1 MNILFWSA
9 RPLVLAVTLA
19 CALLSACSVPA
30 RLPAVPAE
38 QTTQAIVPGMEHV
51 RYWPDVDTAAL
62 ERLSLDTIRRMQA
75 YRAAQ
80 GQTGP
85 LPPAHFLALSGGGD
99 DGAFGAGLLNG
110 WTATGTRPSFGI
122 VTGISTGALIAPFAF
137 LGPAYDPVLKKVY
150 TETRQADIFLT
161 RPVLAAINNDAMA
174 DTQPLW
180 TLIGQNVDEDFLAR
194 IGAEYRKGRLLLIA
208 TTDIDARRPVLW
220 DMGAIAT
227 SGAPGALDLFRR
239 IMLASAAIPGVFPPV
254 LIDVEVDGTLHQEM
268 HVDGGAAAQVFLYP
282 PSLNVK
288 VLSKRYGIE
297 RERHAWIIRN
307 ARLDP
312 SWASVERRTMS
323 IAGRAVSSLIQ
334 YQGVGD
340 LYRIYA
346 TTQRD
351 GVDYNLAYI
360 GSDFRVKHL
369 DDFDPAYMRPLYE
382 YGERLARN
390 GYPWQKTPPGYIA
403 PPPAKT
409 VVVQH

>member
-1 MNILFWSA
+1 MQSFLCYLRSVALATTVLSA
-9 RPLVLAVTLA
+9 LLPG
-19 CALLSACSVPA
+19 CALPP
-30 RLPAVPAE
+30 RLAAVPAA
-38 QTTQAIVPGMEHV
+38 QTTQAVVPGMEHV
-51 RYWPDVDTAAL
+51 RYWPDADAQAL
-62 ERLSLDTIRRMQA
+62 ERLGIETIRRAQA

-80 GQTGP
+80 GLSGP

-110 WTATGTRPSFGI
+110 WTATGTRPSFGV
-122 VTGISTGALIAPFAF
+122 VTGVSTGALIAPFAF
-137 LGPAYDPVLKKVY
+137 LGPDYDPVLKQVY
-150 TETRQADIFLT
+150 TGTRQSDIFVN
-161 RPVLAAINNDAMA
+161 RPWLAAINNDAMA

-180 TLIGQNVDEDFLAR
+180 TLIGRYVDAAFLERVA
-194 IGAEYRKGRLLLIA
+194 AEYQKGRLLLIA

-220 DMGAIAT
+220 DMGAIAA
-227 SGAPGALDLFRR
+227 SHAPAALDLFRR

-254 LIDVEVDGTLHQEM
+254 LIDVEVDGRAHQEM

-282 PSLNVK
+282 PSLNIK
-288 VLSKRYGIE
+288 VLSQRYGIE
-297 RERHAWIIRN
+297 RERRAWIIRN
-307 ARLDP
+307 ARLDAA
-312 SWASVERRTMS
+312 WASVERRTMS

-360 GSDFRVKHL
+360 GADFRAEHR
-369 DDFDPAYMRPLYE
+369 DDFDPDYMRPLYE
-382 YGERLARN
+382 YGERLARG

-403 PPPAKT
+403 PPPPKT
-409 VVVQH
+409 VVVKR

>member
-1 MNILFWSA
+1 MNILFWPA

-220 DMGAIAT
+220 DMGAIAASHACLAEDRRGDAALCAGRKI
-227 SGAPGALDLFRR
+227 SGSRSVSAASC
-239 IMLASAAIPGVFPPV
+239 ASALLPPPNPRPRVRSYRHDGRLLPSNSPTSASKSRRSNWRHSRPSFWISPRRATMKYAARFGTQTRSCAGSGWRREVLVWALRRNGDAARGLAVF
-254 LIDVEVDGTLHQEM
+254 
-268 HVDGGAAAQVFLYP
+268 
-282 PSLNVK
+282 
-288 VLSKRYGIE
+288 
-297 RERHAWIIRN
+297 
-307 ARLDP
+307 
-312 SWASVERRTMS
+312 
-323 IAGRAVSSLIQ
+323 GRVCVRDAVS
-334 YQGVGD
+334 
-340 LYRIYA
+340 
-346 TTQRD
+346 
-351 GVDYNLAYI
+351 
-360 GSDFRVKHL
+360 
-369 DDFDPAYMRPLYE
+369 
-382 YGERLARN
+382 
-390 GYPWQKTPPGYIA
+390 
-403 PPPAKT
+403 
-409 VVVQH
+409 

>member
-1 MNILFWSA
+1 
-9 RPLVLAVTLA
+9 
-19 CALLSACSVPA
+19 
-30 RLPAVPAE
+30 
-38 QTTQAIVPGMEHV
+38 
-51 RYWPDVDTAAL
+51 
-62 ERLSLDTIRRMQA
+62 
-75 YRAAQ
+75 
-80 GQTGP
+80 
-85 LPPAHFLALSGGGD
+85 
-99 DGAFGAGLLNG
+99 
-110 WTATGTRPSFGI
+110 
-122 VTGISTGALIAPFAF
+122 
-137 LGPAYDPVLKKVY
+137 
-150 TETRQADIFLT
+150 
-161 RPVLAAINNDAMA
+161 
-174 DTQPLW
+174 
-180 TLIGQNVDEDFLAR
+180 
-194 IGAEYRKGRLLLIA
+194 
-208 TTDIDARRPVLW
+208 
-220 DMGAIAT
+220 
-227 SGAPGALDLFRR
+227 
-239 IMLASAAIPGVFPPV
+239 
-254 LIDVEVDGTLHQEM
+254 M

-360 GSDFRVKHL
+360 GSDFRVKHR
-369 DDFDPAYMRPLYE
+369 DDFDPEYMRPLYE

-409 VVVQH
+409 MVVQH